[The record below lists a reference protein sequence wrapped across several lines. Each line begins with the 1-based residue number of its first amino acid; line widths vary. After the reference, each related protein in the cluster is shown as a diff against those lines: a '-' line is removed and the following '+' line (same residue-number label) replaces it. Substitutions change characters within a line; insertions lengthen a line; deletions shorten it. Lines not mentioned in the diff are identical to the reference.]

1 MSLDGRQF
9 RNALGAF
16 ATGVTI
22 VTTRE
27 ASGVDV
33 GMTANS
39 FSSVSL
45 DPPMVLW
52 SLAKTSSSIDAF
64 RSASAFAVHVL
75 AEDQEPLSARFATK
89 GIDRFEGQSVERG
102 EEGIPMLRDYSA
114 RFECRT
120 AFEHEGGDHVILVG
134 EVVRFT
140 HTGRAPLV
148 FHGGRY
154 GRLVGTEA
162 ETAPAGSAEET
173 LTPNDLLYHVAR
185 AYHHLRR
192 DTVQERHR
200 RGWSEA
206 EYFTIAML
214 SMEGDIPFGRLDALV
229 RHRGYAVTH
238 DVVVALRE
246 RGLVASPDPS
256 APERIGLTEA
266 GRRAFIE
273 VIAIAKAAESD
284 ALTGFTPDEVATLKG
299 LLRRVLP
306 R

>member
-1 MSLDGRQF
+1 MSLEGRQF

-22 VTTRE
+22 VTTRDTE
-27 ASGVDV
+27 GSDV

-45 DPPMVLW
+45 NPPMVLW

-64 RSASAFAVHVL
+64 RTASAFAVHVL
-75 AEDQEPLSARFATK
+75 AADQEPLSARFATK
-89 GIDRFEGQSVERG
+89 GIDRFEGQEIERG
-102 EEGIPMLRDYSA
+102 ESGIPMLRDCSA

-120 AFEHEGGDHVILVG
+120 AFEHEGGDHVILGG

-140 HTGRAPLV
+140 HTDRPPLV

-154 GRLVGTEA
+154 GRLIRREA
-162 ETAPAGSAEET
+162 EAAPADSAEET

-192 DTVQERHR
+192 DTVQERGR

-214 SMEGDIPFGRLDALV
+214 SMEGDIPFARLDALV
-229 RHRGYAVTH
+229 RHRGYAVTPE
-238 DVVVALRE
+238 VVGALRE
-246 RGLVASPDPS
+246 QGLVAPPDP
-256 APERIGLTEA
+256 ADPERVGLTEA

-273 VIAIAKAAESD
+273 VIAIAKAADAD
-284 ALTGFTPDEVATLKG
+284 ALTGFTPDEVATLKD
-299 LLRRVLP
+299 LLRRVLA